1 MIRINLIPFR
11 SARKKE
17 NVRRQVSVFVLSL
30 LLCAV
35 LLGGIYL
42 LLEREVGSKKE
53 LIASTKAEM
62 EQYEKINREI
72 EELKKKL
79 ETINKKI
86 EIMRELEA
94 NRYEPVLLLDAM
106 TQVIVEKR
114 MWFTHLDTKPEAVNI
129 SGLAMDE
136 KTVSEFMVRLEK
148 SGLFSAVSLRIMRQV
163 EMQKTALRSFE
174 LTCNKK
180 PIQKLEANN

>member
-17 NVRRQVSVFVLSL
+17 NVRRQMSIFVLSL
-30 LLCAV
+30 VLCAI
-35 LLGGIYL
+35 LLGGVYFF
-42 LLEREVGSKKE
+42 LEREVGGKKE

-62 EQYEKINREI
+62 EKYEKINREI

-79 ETINKKI
+79 ETINKKM

-94 NRYEPVLLLDAM
+94 NRYEPVVLLDAM

-129 SGLAMDE
+129 NGLAMDE

-148 SGLFSAVSLRIMRQV
+148 SGLFSSVNLRIMRQV
-163 EMQKTALRSFE
+163 EMQKNMLRSFE
-174 LTCNKK
+174 ITCNKK
-180 PIQKLEANN
+180 PIQKVEAKN